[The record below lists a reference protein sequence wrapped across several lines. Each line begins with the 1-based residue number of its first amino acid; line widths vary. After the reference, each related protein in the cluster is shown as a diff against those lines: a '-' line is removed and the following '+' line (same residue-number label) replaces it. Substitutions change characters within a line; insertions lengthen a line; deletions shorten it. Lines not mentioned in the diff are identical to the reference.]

1 MRPTPGSPSVP
12 ARTTDPGRTDTLVL
26 EPDLAR
32 VHGARAFV
40 SDHCRTANVSPDNAD
55 TAVLLTSEVVTNA
68 FLHGR
73 SLTTVTVNI
82 THGAVRVDVSD
93 DNTRHPF
100 PVVPDDNALDGRGMA
115 IVEALSTAWG
125 VREEVLGKTVWFA
138 LSP

>member
-1 MRPTPGSPSVP
+1 MRPTHRSRSAPGQ
-12 ARTTDPGRTDTLVL
+12 ATDQRQPDTRVL
-26 EPDLAR
+26 QPDFAR
-32 VHGARAFV
+32 VRDARAFV